1 MSAADAFQQLAK
13 KDNITITD
21 VKYFKEPY
29 VPTIGNISSIIES
42 TRDKTRGK
50 CNLCVKSGTHQT
62 RQSTRDKTRGKCNLC
77 VKSGTHQTRQSTRDK
92 TRGKCNLCV
101 QSGTHQTRQS
111 VHVYM
116 PLFLVFTYVCLFST
130 YASFYFA
137 VYVFLG
143 ESEALID
150 FARIKQSMLKEYE
163 REYVI
168 LAVQERHY
176 NEEELGRLIFKREY
190 I

>member
-1 MSAADAFQQLAK
+1 
-13 KDNITITD
+13 
-21 VKYFKEPY
+21 
-29 VPTIGNISSIIES
+29 
-42 TRDKTRGK
+42 
-50 CNLCVKSGTHQT
+50 
-62 RQSTRDKTRGKCNLC
+62 
-77 VKSGTHQTRQSTRDK
+77 
-92 TRGKCNLCV
+92 
-101 QSGTHQTRQS
+101 
-111 VHVYM
+111 M
-116 PLFLVFTYVCLFST
+116 PLST